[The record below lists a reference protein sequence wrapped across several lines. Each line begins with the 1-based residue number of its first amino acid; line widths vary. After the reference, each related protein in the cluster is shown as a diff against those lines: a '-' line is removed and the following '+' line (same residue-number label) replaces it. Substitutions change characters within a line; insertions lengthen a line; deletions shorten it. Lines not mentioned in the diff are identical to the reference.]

1 MNVPHASH
9 MGGAWEHHIRS
20 LQNVLAALLSRHESQ
35 LDDESLSTFI
45 VEAESIV
52 NCQRLAVTDVSSP
65 ECLDLLTPN
74 QLLTMKSSVVLPPPG
89 SFQRADLY
97 CKKRSCH
104 AQHLANEF

>member
-9 MGGAWEHHIRS
+9 MGGTWEHHIRS
-20 LQNVLAALLSRHESQ
+20 LQNVLAALLSCHESQ

-45 VEAESIV
+45 VEAESVV
-52 NCQRLAVTDVSSP
+52 NCRPLAVTDVSSP

-89 SFQRADLY
+89 SF
-97 CKKRSCH
+97 
-104 AQHLANEF
+104 